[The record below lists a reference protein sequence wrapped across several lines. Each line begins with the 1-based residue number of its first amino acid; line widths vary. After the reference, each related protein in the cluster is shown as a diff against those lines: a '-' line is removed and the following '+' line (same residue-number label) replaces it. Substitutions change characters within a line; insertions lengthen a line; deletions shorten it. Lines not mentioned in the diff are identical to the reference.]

1 MFSKNWL
8 YFSDGEWPELM
19 FMLVVMKLDILTGI
33 NWTLVT
39 QFNSWGVNKKKD
51 NSSSLIVSNIIQFSI
66 AVLPMGSDASILAT
80 RDPDADEQEQTDT
93 PMYEKY
99 DHMLHGSS
107 RKRRWVT

>member
-1 MFSKNWL
+1 
-8 YFSDGEWPELM
+8 
-19 FMLVVMKLDILTGI
+19 
-33 NWTLVT
+33 
-39 QFNSWGVNKKKD
+39 
-51 NSSSLIVSNIIQFSI
+51 
-66 AVLPMGSDASILAT
+66 MGSDASILAT